1 MLKLNGDEK
10 TWSNPNGWTIV
21 ATEECIQVFDV
32 DDEPVIETITK
43 ESALKKIDDH
53 IKSQE
58 NHAAFELLMAALKDP
73 IEA

>member
-1 MLKLNGDEK
+1 MLNEHKK
-10 TWSNPNGWTIV
+10 QWSAPDGWTIE
-21 ATEECIQVFDV
+21 TTDESIQVFDA
-32 DDEPVIETITK
+32 DDDPVIEAITK
-43 ESALKKIDDH
+43 DAVLQKIEEH

>member
-1 MLKLNGDEK
+1 MLNEHKKQWPTPD
-10 TWSNPNGWTIV
+10 GWTIE
-21 ATEECIQVFDV
+21 TTDESIQVFDA
-32 DDEPVIETITK
+32 DDDPVIEAITK
-43 ESALKKIDDH
+43 DAVLQKIEEH

>member
-1 MLKLNGDEK
+1 MLKLIGHEK
-10 TWSNPNGWTIV
+10 TWSTPEGWTIV
-21 ATEECIQVFDV
+21 ATEDSIQVFDL
-32 DDEPVIETITK
+32 DEEPVIETITK
-43 ESALKKIDDH
+43 ELALKKLDDH